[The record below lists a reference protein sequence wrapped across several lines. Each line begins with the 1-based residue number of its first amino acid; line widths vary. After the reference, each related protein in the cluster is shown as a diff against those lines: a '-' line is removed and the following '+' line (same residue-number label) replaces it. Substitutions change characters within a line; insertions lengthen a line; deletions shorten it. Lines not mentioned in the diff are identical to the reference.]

1 MKLAK
6 ISIFGFGLLA
16 CFLAPLL
23 VAQAGKGYPAA
34 GKDVFKAKCAECHNA
49 DSKEAKV
56 GPGLQGA
63 KSGKLPSGANAT
75 REVILDLV
83 NNGQDAMPP
92 FKDALTAQQR
102 EDVTAYVMTL

>member
-1 MKLAK
+1 MMVV
-6 ISIFGFGLLA
+6 FGLGVL
-16 CFLAPLL
+16 LL
-23 VAQAGKGYPAA
+23 VSAAQTGKGDPGP
-34 GKDVFKAKCAECHNA
+34 GKELFKAKCAECHNA

-56 GPGLQGA
+56 GPGLQGV
-63 KSGKLPSGANAT
+63 KNGKLPSGGKAT

-92 FKDALTAQQR
+92 FKDTMTEQQR

>member
-6 ISIFGFGLLA
+6 ISIFGLLLLVSL
-16 CFLAPLL
+16 LAPLL
-23 VAQAGKGYPAA
+23 CAQAGKGDPAA

-56 GPGLQGA
+56 GPGFQGV
-63 KSGKLPSGANAT
+63 KDGKLPSGAKAT

-92 FKDALTAQQR
+92 FKDTLTERQR